1 MKVNQEK
8 NMETT
13 KGREYTLEE
22 IAQILGITRERVRQ
36 IEMQALRKLRSP
48 KVSRKLKEYTE
59 E

>member
-22 IAQILGITRERVRQ
+22 IAQILGITCERVRQ

-59 E
+59 G